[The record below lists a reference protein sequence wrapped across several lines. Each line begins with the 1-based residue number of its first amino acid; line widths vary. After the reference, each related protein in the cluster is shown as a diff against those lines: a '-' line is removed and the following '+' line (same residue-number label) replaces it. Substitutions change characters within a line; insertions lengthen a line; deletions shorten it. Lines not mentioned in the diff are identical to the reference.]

1 MSKMLYTAV
10 QETKM
15 KCFTTLRSTKE
26 KNHRGSI
33 RKDSLHVALGEE
45 IFVHIWPSK
54 GGVFT
59 VCISNFIF
67 LCCIFVSCQFSLL
80 HHLDMVISRHII
92 VIINNVGRRQTEL
105 LLLSVLIEMKLCVKV
120 TVSTAKI
127 LR

>member
-1 MSKMLYTAV
+1 MA
-10 QETKM
+10 QQ
-15 KCFTTLRSTKE
+15 
-26 KNHRGSI
+26 
-33 RKDSLHVALGEE
+33 
-45 IFVHIWPSK
+45 

-92 VIINNVGRRQTEL
+92 VIINNVGSRQTEL

-120 TVSTAKI
+120 TEHCKNIALMNCVLVARLTC
-127 LR
+127 

>member
-1 MSKMLYTAV
+1 
-10 QETKM
+10 M

-45 IFVHIWPSK
+45 IFVHIWTLNCGPAR
-54 GGVFT
+54 GVFT